1 MKRLSLLVISFLVS
15 SIIFAA
21 SYKNNTYQKLAE
33 EYTKKAQNA
42 LDAGDYL
49 LAEDYAKKAE
59 ENAVLSEA
67 FIKKML
73 AKSDADSVMKDASKR
88 LDYAKSINADKNFP
102 MAYTAAQ
109 KSYASAQDAYNAE
122 DYMTASAYAK
132 QVMEELAEIKE
143 ITPLPKYY
151 VVRPWAETKDCYWN
165 ISGRPYVY
173 NNPLLWENLYQ
184 ANKSNMPKPNDPNL
198 IMPGMKMEI
207 PSITGEYR
215 EGVYSPS
222 KKYDGYAPAETK

>member
-73 AKSDADSVMKDASKR
+73 AK
-88 LDYAKSINADKNFP
+88 
-102 MAYTAAQ
+102 
-109 KSYASAQDAYNAE
+109 
-122 DYMTASAYAK
+122 
-132 QVMEELAEIKE
+132 
-143 ITPLPKYY
+143 
-151 VVRPWAETKDCYWN
+151 
-165 ISGRPYVY
+165 
-173 NNPLLWENLYQ
+173 
-184 ANKSNMPKPNDPNL
+184 
-198 IMPGMKMEI
+198 
-207 PSITGEYR
+207 
-215 EGVYSPS
+215 
-222 KKYDGYAPAETK
+222 